1 MLLFGHIG
9 LTLGAVW
16 GTQHALQAKESR
28 AGEAS
33 GDTAGDDRLGMSIMH
48 KVLLF
53 VRRLDYRIIMAS
65 SMLPDVIDKPI
76 GVFFFRE
83 TFSSGHIY
91 GHTLFFFILTA
102 TAGLCLYKTRC
113 LTW

>member
-53 VRRLDYRIIMAS
+53 VRRLDYRIIMAG
-65 SMLPDVIDKPI
+65 SMLPDIIDKPV
-76 GVFFFRE
+76 GAFFFRE
-83 TFSSGHIY
+83 TFSSGHIF
-91 GHTLFFFILTA
+91 GHTLLFFILPA
-102 TAGLCLYKTRC
+102 LAGFYLFKTRSRTC
-113 LTW
+113 